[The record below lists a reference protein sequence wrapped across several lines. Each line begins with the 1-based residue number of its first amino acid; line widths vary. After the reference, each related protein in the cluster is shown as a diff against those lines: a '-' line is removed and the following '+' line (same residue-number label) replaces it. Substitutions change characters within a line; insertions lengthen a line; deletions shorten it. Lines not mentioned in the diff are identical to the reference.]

1 MEQSHASKVQEMRV
15 EVMDL
20 KKGFENRCAEF
31 KKQIQDF
38 KSNNEAVDAL
48 KKAHAQEIAN
58 YVQQHNSKYNALLTE
73 KLNSEDALRA
83 QTEIDKAALVK
94 EWQSKLQE
102 TVK

>member
-1 MEQSHASKVQEMRV
+1 LEQSHASKVQEMRV

-48 KKAHAQEIAN
+48 KKAHA
-58 YVQQHNSKYNALLTE
+58 
-73 KLNSEDALRA
+73 
-83 QTEIDKAALVK
+83 
-94 EWQSKLQE
+94 
-102 TVK
+102 